1 MRRFITI
8 LVFVSLIFPSVL
20 CVHSQTLTNVIDSF
34 NTNTYPNGTI
44 TNRWSNWFGSAFQSL
59 SLDPT
64 SDAQGNPASG
74 SLKIVANFPANNQFT
89 VWDGLNSISPGLNGV
104 LFTNFQCD
112 VRFAAGSATQVIGG
126 TNTFGQLQFGM
137 GTPTYGQDYFINGT
151 VTVSA
156 TNTNWVHVSIPLNA
170 NSDTNLNNIN
180 NIFIHI
186 WSGSSLLGAS
196 TLWVDNIQFVGM
208 ATNTGTITIDYTN
221 TQQRID
227 GFGASSAWM
236 SGTLAT
242 ADADLLFNTNTGVGL
257 SLLRTHIYPDGSTT
271 EGNIAQQAQARGARV
286 WSTPW
291 SANPIYKTT
300 NSANGGSFVSS
311 VSNYTGY
318 ASQLAK
324 YVALMK
330 NTYGISLYALSIQ
343 NEPDAVVTY
352 ESCWWTSQ
360 QFHDFVPYLSA
371 ALTASNVASTKIM
384 LPEDEGWQWNLAT
397 NSMNDPAVSNLVGV
411 LGGHNYVYPPF
422 PVTQFGNPCPKPLW
436 ETEHYIGTG
445 SDDSITNGLSLAQ
458 EMHTFLAVCQVNAY
472 HYWWLTGSGT
482 GSIADNTANPAKRL
496 FVMGNYSKFVRPNF
510 YRIGATNTSVA
521 LVSAYKDTNSP
532 NFVIVAANPGPYT
545 VNQTFTLTN
554 FPALGTLTQW
564 VTSASLSLSNQGPVS
579 VTNRSFNYT
588 LQPLTVVSFVYS
600 QPVTNP
606 PAFVQQPASQSVLVG
621 GSATF
626 APTLGGTPPFAY
638 QWQFN
643 GTNLLNATNATLTL
657 TGLATNN
664 AGNYTVVVTNS
675 AGSITSAVATLTV
688 LTGPTIT
695 LLTSDTIGYSSFDT
709 QTDSGGLSAS
719 HWSNNTWPAPT
730 NNYFTLIYMLRT
742 PAGVGNVTFPGLSLT
757 VSTGGFLNLK
767 GNNGAVVT
775 VNNLILAGGGIGNGN
790 GGCTYTLAGNLNVAS
805 NSAFSLANDATR
817 IINVS
822 ATLAGS
828 GTITNGYA
836 ANGLGTI
843 VYTGTNTGFT
853 GTMITSAGTV
863 LAAGSQGS
871 LGGNPASFNPAQ
883 FVLDGGVFQPTASF
897 ALTNA
902 NSGVN
907 VTANGGVLN
916 IPTGVTLTVSNTLT
930 GPGTLLSLGGGTLV
944 LANTNSATGNLIISN
959 GTLTLL
965 GGATFKNYQLAISNG
980 ATLNLTGLTVPLAVS
995 NSISLAGNLV
1005 ATVQSTG
1012 TGSRLIASNLAFG
1025 GTLTLSNLGPA
1036 YAAGNTFPLF
1046 TATNYSGSFAGI
1058 IPATPG
1064 SGLVWDVSKLTVN
1077 GTLAIAALPSPVI
1090 TGWQLGGNQLV
1101 LRGTN
1106 GGTAGSL
1113 FYTLAGT
1120 NLLLPFTNWP
1130 IVATNQFGPNGGFA
1144 ITNPWTAGPQ
1154 MYFLLRLP

>member
-1 MRRFITI
+1 MHRFITI
-8 LVFVSLIFPSVL
+8 FVFVSLLFLTVL
-20 CVHSQTLTNVIDSF
+20 GGHSQTLTNIIDTF
-34 NTNTYPNGTI
+34 DTNTYPNGTI
-44 TNRWSNWFGSAFQSL
+44 TNRWSNWFGAAFLSL
-59 SLDPT
+59 SLDAA

-74 SLKIVANFPANNQFT
+74 SLKIAANFPANNQFT
-89 VWDGLNSISPGLNGV
+89 VWDGLNSISPALNG
-104 LFTNFQCD
+104 LLITNFSCD
-112 VRFAAGSATQVIGG
+112 VRFAAGSATQVVGG

-151 VTVSA
+151 VTVAA
-156 TNTNWVHVSIPLNA
+156 TNTNWVHVSIPLNVNA
-170 NSDTNLNNIN
+170 DTNLNNIN
-180 NIFIHI
+180 NLFIHI

-196 TLWVDNIQFVGM
+196 TLWVDNIAFIGM
-208 ATNTGTITIDYTN
+208 ATNTGTITINYTN

-242 ADADLLFNTNTGVGL
+242 SVADLLFSTNNGVGM

-271 EGNIAQQAQARGARV
+271 EGPIAQQAQARGARI

-300 NSANGGSFVSS
+300 NSPNGGSFVSS
-311 VSNYTGY
+311 VANYSGY

-324 YVALMK
+324 NVALMK
-330 NTYGISLYALSIQ
+330 NTYGINLYALSIQ
-343 NEPDAVVTY
+343 NEPDAIVTY

-360 QFHDFVPYLSA
+360 QFHDFIPYLSA
-371 ALTASNVASTKIM
+371 ALTASNVAATKIM
-384 LPEDEGWQWNLAT
+384 IPEDEGWQWNLAT
-397 NSMNDPAVSNLVGV
+397 NSMSDPAVSNLVGI

-436 ETEHYIGTG
+436 ETEHYIGN
-445 SDDSITNGLSLAQ
+445 DDSITNGLALAQ

-472 HYWWLTGSGT
+472 HYWWLTGSGS
-482 GSIADNTANPAKRL
+482 GSIANNTANPAKRL

-510 YRIGATNTSVA
+510 YRIGATNTTVA
-521 LVSAYKDTNSP
+521 LISAYKDTNSP
-532 NFVIVAANPGPYT
+532 NFVIVAANPGPAT

-554 FPALGTLTQW
+554 FPVLGTLTQW
-564 VTSASLSLSNQGPVS
+564 VTSASLSLSNQGPVN
-579 VTNRSFNYT
+579 VTNRSFNYV
-588 LQPLTVVSFVYS
+588 LPPLTVVSFVYT

-606 PAFVQQPASQSVLVG
+606 PSFEQPPASQSGVIG
-621 GSATF
+621 GSVTF
-626 APTLGGTPPFAY
+626 TPTIGGTPPFAY

-657 TGLATNN
+657 TGLVNNN
-664 AGNYTVVVTNS
+664 AGNYTVVVTNTV
-675 AGSITSAVATLTV
+675 GSITSAVATLTV

-695 LLTSDTIGYSSFDT
+695 LLTTDNFGYSSFDT
-709 QTDSGGLSAS
+709 QADSGGLAAS
-719 HWSNNTWPAPT
+719 HWSNNTWPAAT
-730 NNYFTLIYMLRT
+730 NNYFTLTYMLRT

-757 VSTGGFLNLK
+757 VSSGGFLNLK
-767 GNNGAVVT
+767 GNNGAVMT
-775 VNNLILAGGGIGNGN
+775 VNNLILAGGTVGNGN
-790 GGCTYTLAGNLNVAS
+790 GGYTYGVAGNLNVTA

-817 IINVS
+817 TINVS
-822 ATLAGS
+822 STLTGS

-853 GTMITSAGTV
+853 GPMIITAGAV
-863 LAAGSQGS
+863 LQAGSQAS

-883 FVLDGGVFQPTASF
+883 LVLDGGTFQPTASF

-907 VTANGGVLN
+907 ITANGGVLN
-916 IPTGVTLTVSNTLT
+916 IPAGLTLSVSNTLT
-930 GPGTLLSLGGGTLV
+930 GPGTLLSVGGGTLV

-959 GTLTLL
+959 GTLNLL
-965 GGATFKNYQLAISNG
+965 GGTTFKNNQLAISNG
-980 ATLNLTGLTVPLAVS
+980 ASLNLTGLTVPLAVS

-1005 ATVQSTG
+1005 ANVQSTG
-1012 TGSRLIASNLAFG
+1012 AGSRLIASNLAFG
-1025 GTLTLSNLGPA
+1025 GTLTLSNLGYA
-1036 YAAGNTFPLF
+1036 FAAGNTFPLF
-1046 TATNYSGSFAGI
+1046 TATNYAGAFAGI
-1058 IPATPG
+1058 VPAVPG
-1064 SGLVWDVSKLTVN
+1064 PGLFWDTSRLTVN
-1077 GTLAIAALPSPVI
+1077 GTLAVAAMPSPLI
-1090 TGWQLGGNQLV
+1090 TGWQIGGNQLV

-1106 GGTAGSL
+1106 GGAAGSP

-1130 IVATNQFGPNGGFA
+1130 IVATNLFGPGGGFA
-1144 ITNPWTAGPQ
+1144 ITNFWSAGPQ

>member
-1 MRRFITI
+1 MHRLTSI
-8 LVFVSLIFPSVL
+8 LVFGSLIFLSVL
-20 CVHSQTLTNVIDSF
+20 GGRSQTVTNVIDSF
-34 NTNTYPNGTI
+34 DTNAYPNGTI
-44 TNRWSNWFGSAFQSL
+44 TNRWSNWFGAAFQSL
-59 SLDPT
+59 ALDAG

-74 SLKIVANFPANNQFT
+74 SLKIAANFPAYNQFT

-104 LFTNFQCD
+104 QFTNFQCD
-112 VRFAAGSATQVIGG
+112 VRFAAGSATQVVGG

-151 VTVSA
+151 VTVAA
-156 TNTNWVHVSIPLNA
+156 TNTNWVHVSIPLNV
-170 NSDTNLNNIN
+170 NTDTNLNNIN

-208 ATNTGTITIDYTN
+208 ATNTGTVTINYTN

-242 ADADLLFNTNTGVGL
+242 NVADLLFSTNNGVGM

-291 SANPIYKTT
+291 SANPIYKDT
-300 NSANGGSFVSS
+300 NTPNGGSFVSS
-311 VSNYTGY
+311 VSNYAGY

-324 YVALMK
+324 NVALMK
-330 NTYGISLYALSIQ
+330 NTYGINLYALSIQ
-343 NEPDAVVTY
+343 NEPDAIVTY

-360 QFHDFVPYLSA
+360 QFHDFIPYLAA

-397 NSMNDPAVSNLVGV
+397 NSMSDTTVSNLVGI

-436 ETEHYIGTG
+436 ETEHYIGNGT
-445 SDDSITNGLSLAQ
+445 DDSITNGLALAQ

-482 GSIADNTANPAKRL
+482 GSIANNTANPAKRL

-510 YRIGATNTSVA
+510 YRIGATNTSTA

-545 VNQTFTLTN
+545 INQTFNLTN
-554 FPALGTLTQW
+554 FPGFGTLTQW

-579 VTNRSFNYT
+579 VTNRSFNYVMT
-588 LQPLTVVSFVYS
+588 PWTVVSFVYT

-606 PAFVQQPASQSVLVG
+606 PAFVQQPASQSVVVG

-626 APTLGGTPPFAY
+626 TPTISGTPPFAY
-638 QWQFN
+638 QWLFN
-643 GTNLLNATNATLTL
+643 GTNLPAATNVSLTL
-657 TGLATNN
+657 TGVTTNN
-664 AGNYTVVVTNS
+664 AGNYALVVTNS
-675 AGSITSAVATLTV
+675 VGSITSSVAPLTI

-695 LLTSDTIGYSSFDT
+695 LLTSDNIGYSSFDT

-719 HWSNNTWPAPT
+719 HWSNTTWPAAT

-742 PAGVGNVTFPGLSLT
+742 PAAAGNVTFPGLSLT
-757 VSTGGFLNLK
+757 VGTGGFLNLK
-767 GNNGAVVT
+767 GNNGAVAT
-775 VNNLILAGGGIGNGN
+775 INNLILAGGGIGNGN
-790 GGCTYTLAGNLNVAS
+790 GGYTYTLAGNLNVTA
-805 NSAFSLANDATR
+805 NSAFSLANDVTR
-817 IINVS
+817 TINVS
-822 ATLAGS
+822 STLT
-828 GTITNGYA
+828 GTGILTNGYPT
-836 ANGLGTI
+836 NGLGTI

-853 GTMITSAGTV
+853 GPMITTAGTV
-863 LAAGSQGS
+863 LEAGSQAS

-883 FVLDGGVFQPTASF
+883 LVLDGGTFQPTASF
-897 ALTNA
+897 ALNNP
-902 NSGVN
+902 NSGVYL
-907 VTANGGVLN
+907 TTNGGTFY
-916 IPTGVTLTVSNTLT
+916 ISAGITLSVSNSLT
-930 GPGTLLSLGGGTLV
+930 GPGTLLSLGGGNLV

-965 GGATFKNYQLAISNG
+965 GGPTFKNYQLAISNS

-1005 ATVQSTG
+1005 ANVQSTG
-1012 TGSRLIASNLAFG
+1012 PGSRLIASNLTFG

-1046 TATNYSGSFAGI
+1046 TATNYAGAFAAI
-1058 IPATPG
+1058 VPATPG
-1064 SGLVWDVSKLTVN
+1064 SGLYWDTSKLAVN
-1077 GTLAIAALPSPVI
+1077 GTLAVAALPSPVI
-1090 TGWQLGGNQLV
+1090 TGWQFGGNQLV

-1106 GGTAGSL
+1106 GGAAGSL

-1130 IVATNQFGPNGGFA
+1130 IVATNLFGPGGGFA
-1144 ITNPWTAGPQ
+1144 ITNFWTAGPQ
-1154 MYFLLRLP
+1154 MYFMLRLP